1 MGGRPFLKEEM
12 VCARSGQPKKGLLCW
27 EWGGGNLSD
36 IGREGT
42 WEGVME
48 EEGNYKPEPDPKRSY
63 VSKQIS
69 YVQLQNFHSFLE
81 DMDSK
86 LRFLNGSFHFR
97 DS

>member
-1 MGGRPFLKEEM
+1 
-12 VCARSGQPKKGLLCW
+12 
-27 EWGGGNLSD
+27 
-36 IGREGT
+36 
-42 WEGVME
+42 ME
-48 EEGNYKPEPDPKRSY
+48 EEGNYKPEPDFTRSY

-86 LRFLNGSFHFR
+86 LRFLNRSFHFR